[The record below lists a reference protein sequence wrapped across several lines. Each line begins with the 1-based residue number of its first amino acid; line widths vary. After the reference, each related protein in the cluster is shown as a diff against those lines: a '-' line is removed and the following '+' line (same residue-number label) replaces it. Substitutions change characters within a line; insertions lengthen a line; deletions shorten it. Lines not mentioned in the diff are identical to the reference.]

1 MDEILKLEPDL
12 CDVPSEREF
21 ASSMIMTSLIVLALA
36 LIIAFS
42 VTWFTTK
49 GYEPHIHNQALR
61 TSIILPLLIVPV
73 CTSVIAVQSYRNH
86 RRMLA
91 VAELART
98 DEMTGLANRRAF
110 MHAASSTLEETDLNY
125 AGLSMFIVDLDHFK
139 QVNDVYG
146 HETGDEV
153 LIHAAN
159 QIERAA
165 ASHSIVARLGG
176 EEFAVLVSYR
186 TIAELHQRA
195 EAIRHQVASSPC
207 QHQDHSINV
216 SASIGISIVHPRDT
230 VSSALSRADDALYE
244 AKDQGRNRFVV
255 AA

>member
-1 MDEILKLEPDL
+1 MDEILKLETDL

-21 ASSMIMTSLIVLALA
+21 ASSMVMPSLLVLALA
-36 LIIAFS
+36 LFIAFS
-42 VTWFTTK
+42 VTWYTTK
-49 GYEPHIHNQALR
+49 GYEPQIHSQALR

-73 CTSVIAVQSYRNH
+73 CTSVIAIQSHRNH
-86 RRMLA
+86 KRMLA

-110 MHAASSTLEETDLNY
+110 MHAASTTLDETDLNY

-159 QIERAA
+159 QIVRAA
-165 ASHSIVARLGG
+165 SGNSIVARLGG
-176 EEFAVLVSYR
+176 EEFAVLVSYK
-186 TIAELHQRA
+186 TVAELHQRA
-195 EAIRHQVASSPC
+195 EAIRHQVAATPC
-207 QHQDHSINV
+207 QHQGVSINV
-216 SASIGISIVHPRDT
+216 SASIGVCILHPRDT
-230 VSSALSRADDALYE
+230 VSSALSRADNALYE